1 MKKIS
6 KHFYLIPLLVIF
18 IFSIGYGNSYGK
30 SFFYKASVVR
40 QQCAACH
47 KSDSDGAIEVIEE
60 TRKTPEEWN
69 AVITRMIR
77 LNSAPVEES
86 KFYPVI
92 KELSKYL
99 CLSPQ
104 EMAKV
109 SYINSD
115 ENSQYREIPANKEEE
130 RIYTA
135 CVRCH
140 TYGKIASHRMTES
153 QWEETRNLHLGYY
166 PTTVPQM
173 REMDW
178 PKESKELVKPLS
190 NLFPFDSPSWKK
202 WLKNRKEQNL
212 SGKWKTAGY
221 QPGMGYY
228 EGTYTFKANP
238 AKGEDEYFIEKQI
251 KYENGTIIKMGGE
264 ATLYGEYHLRYRLAP
279 SSLMGR
285 IEGVFDLNVADNEF
299 RGKWWTV
306 IQDSN
311 AYGDE
316 TFVKLGN
323 KLNVIAHYPGALK
336 ADSNSVQNLT
346 LIGTNFPSKISK
358 KDIKFS
364 DSNVK
369 IEKLK
374 RIDSTKLICALR
386 VANKTAVGKRV
397 LTLKVKKAAYKQ
409 GITVFDQIDG
419 IEIFPAIGRA
429 RVSSGAAY
437 PPHGVQFVTRAIN
450 FGKDLKPNTKD
461 DLILEPVDA
470 QWALEEVVTREND
483 DDLKY
488 LNAPITN
495 GLYTPV
501 STYGPI
507 EERAQ
512 RREGVGLIGVRASY
526 GSLKAK
532 ARLVVTVPDFI
543 PHIK

>member
-1 MKKIS
+1 MKKIPL
-6 KHFYLIPLLVIF
+6 KHFYLIPLLVFVIS
-18 IFSIGYGNSYGK
+18 SIGYAK
-30 SFFYKASVVR
+30 TFFPETSIVR
-40 QQCAACH
+40 QQCGACH
-47 KSDSDGAIEVIEE
+47 KSEADGTIEVIEE

-69 AVITRMIR
+69 NVITRMIR

-92 KELSKYL
+92 KELTKYL

-153 QWEETRNLHLGYY
+153 QWKENRNLHLGYY

-178 PKESKELVKPLS
+178 PKESKELIKPLAQR
-190 NLFPFDSPSWKK
+190 FPFDSPSWKK
-202 WLKNRKEQNL
+202 WLENRKEQNL
-212 SGKWKTAGY
+212 AGKWKTAGY
-221 QPGMGYY
+221 QPGIGYY
-228 EGTYTFKANP
+228 EGTYTFKPNP

-251 KYENGTIIKMGGE
+251 KYENGTTIKMGGE
-264 ATLYGEYHLRYRLAP
+264 ATLYSEYHLRYRLAP

-285 IEGVFDLNVADNEF
+285 VEGVFDLNAANSEF

-316 TFVKLGN
+316 KFVKIDD

-336 ADSNSVQNLT
+336 ADAGEVQSLT
-346 LIGTNFPSKISK
+346 LIGTNFPSEISK
-358 KDIKFS
+358 ADINFS

-369 IEKLK
+369 VEKIT
-374 RIDSTKLICALR
+374 RVDSTKLICALKIG
-386 VANKTAVGKRV
+386 NKASVGKRV
-397 LTLKVKKAAYKQ
+397 LSLKVKNVAYKE
-409 GITVFDQIDG
+409 GITVFDKMDG

-429 RVSSGAAY
+429 RVSCGAAY

-450 FGKDLKPNTKD
+450 FGKDGKPNTKD

-470 QWALEEVVTREND
+470 EWSLEEVVTREND

-501 STYGPI
+501 TTYAPI
-507 EERAQ
+507 EERVQ

-526 GSLKAK
+526 SGLKAK
-532 ARLVVTVPDFI
+532 ARLVVTEPDFI
-543 PHIK
+543 PQIK